1 MNDCGRRSV
10 KRMSERFVEQSAI
23 RPVEQSVEQSAEQP
37 AEHAEQSVERP
48 AERFAEQ
55 PVKRPI
61 GRPAKRFAQ
70 RLLQYDDEGSG
81 TISGIALIAVGAI
94 MLATVAA
101 AGNLLLCL
109 HRAQNMADLASI
121 SAAQALYE
129 GVSNPCGV
137 AERTLSGNE
146 VALESCSVQ
155 GEDVIVTARMSTKVP
170 FVPEV
175 NRRSRAGPIACG

>member
-1 MNDCGRRSV
+1 M

-23 RPVEQSVEQSAEQP
+23 RPVEQSAEQP
-37 AEHAEQSVERP
+37 AEHAEQS
-48 AERFAEQ
+48 
-55 PVKRPI
+55 VKRPI

-129 GVSNPCGV
+129 GVSTPCGV